1 MNSIFFKLM
10 IALLLLSSIG
20 CSSIKNLTQ
29 DGIGQP
35 ISTIIDRFGPPSR
48 VSSDGKGGTVYTW
61 EQWFPLGETGGY
73 IWSITYLVDSKGIIY
88 QWR

>member
-10 IALLLLSSIG
+10 IALLLLSSLG

-35 ISTIIDRFGPPSR
+35 ISTIMDRFGPPSR
-48 VSSDGKGGTVYTW
+48 VSFDGKGGTVYTW
-61 EQWFPLGETGGY
+61 EQWWPDDYGGGY
-73 IWSITYLVDSKGIIY
+73 LWSNTYLVDSKGIIY
-88 QWR
+88 KWR

>member
-10 IALLLLSSIG
+10 IALLLFSSIG

-35 ISTIIDRFGPPSR
+35 ISTIMDRFGPPSR

-61 EQWFPLGETGGY
+61 EQWFPDAYGRHL
-73 IWSITYLVDSKGIIY
+73 WSNTYLVDSKGIIY
-88 QWR
+88 KWR

>member
-35 ISTIIDRFGPPSR
+35 ISTIMDRFGPPSR

-61 EQWFPLGETGGY
+61 EQWLPDAYGRHL
-73 IWSITYLVDSKGIIY
+73 WSNTYLVDSKGIIY
-88 QWR
+88 KWR